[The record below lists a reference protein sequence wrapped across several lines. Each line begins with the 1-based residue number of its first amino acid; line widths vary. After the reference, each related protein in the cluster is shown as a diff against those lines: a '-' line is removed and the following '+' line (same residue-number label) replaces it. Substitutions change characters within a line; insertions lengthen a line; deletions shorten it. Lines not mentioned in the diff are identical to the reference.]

1 MHSSKNLSQWL
12 SAWSRSQLLADIDDS
27 EPHDARGRPSG
38 EGHDAIG
45 SSLTVGFGSSIAGML
60 LESLTDS
67 IAPTLREK
75 ATRDS
80 SGLLVSAGMVL
91 KAVPLVQPGLILH
104 LPRDCHRRK
113 GRPVYAL
120 VVEVDDDQKQAE
132 VIPFG
137 LIPIPALPTEL
148 ATDLPDGALQ
158 VLCLWNAGH
167 LPLEVLERSWP
178 LQADGSHL
186 VKDVRQLRG
195 ALARKEVLPDDLAA
209 RVGGSLISSSDPRQ
223 AYVRHEED
231 LWVLEDE
238 QSAQ

>member
-12 SAWSRSQLLADIDDS
+12 SAWTHSQLLPETDD
-27 EPHDARGRPSG
+27 PTPPPALGRPEG
-38 EGHDAIG
+38 EKLDAVG

-60 LESLTDS
+60 LENLTDS

-75 ATRDS
+75 ASQDLT
-80 SGLLVSAGMVL
+80 GLLVSGGMVL
-91 KAVPLVQPGLILH
+91 KAVPLVEPGLILH

-120 VVEVDDDQKQAE
+120 VVEVDQVEKRAE

-148 ATDLPDGALQ
+148 TTDLPDGALQ
-158 VLCLWNAGH
+158 VLCLWNAGN

-195 ALARKEVLPDDLAA
+195 ALARKEALPDALAA
-209 RVGGSLISSSDPRQ
+209 RVGGSLIYANDPRQ
-223 AYVRHEED
+223 DYVRHEED
-231 LWVLEDE
+231 LWVLEE
-238 QSAQ
+238 EPPKP

>member
-27 EPHDARGRPSG
+27 EPQVAIGRPAG
-38 EGHDAIG
+38 ERQHTAE
-45 SSLTVGFGSSIAGML
+45 SSLNVGFGGSIAGSL
-60 LESLTDS
+60 LEELTGS

-75 ATRDS
+75 ATQDS

-120 VVEVDDDQKQAE
+120 VVEVDDAQKQAE

-137 LIPIPALPTEL
+137 LVPIPALPTEL
-148 ATDLPDGALQ
+148 ATDLPDTALQ

-178 LQADGSHL
+178 LQADGVPL
-186 VKDVRQLRG
+186 VRDVRQLRG
-195 ALARKEVLPDDLAA
+195 ALARKEALPAALAA
-209 RVGGSLISSSDPRQ
+209 RVGGSLISANDPRQ
-223 AYVRHEED
+223 AYVRQEED
-231 LWVLEDE
+231 LWALEDE
-238 QSAQ
+238 QSAP